1 MSSRLSVL
9 DAIPATSMADFIR
22 ATPALSLQFGRGHNL
37 TLLVPTDE
45 AFLSFCAEED
55 QPCANLAEQP
65 DLRLALLLNH
75 LLLGTNLP
83 NASVFTTLG
92 GTEMTVTITGK
103 ETRLTPLS
111 AHKTSLLLSEPASVG
126 GVGQVILVDAVL
138 PFHPAPLHI
147 EDTKEQEEEQ
157 QASVTVATS
166 TAEDPKSSPIEN
178 NLKFEDQLLTL
189 DMGALLDEVRDDS
202 VNFPANTLQV
212 KLDENFE
219 EIPENLEDA
228 KADKAATIVEDQSA
242 VTEFFALGP
251 REENPETKNSK
262 LGERIQKEGGDVLME
277 GGKSLKTRVV
287 YINNQR
293 LELPPESR

>member
-1 MSSRLSVL
+1 
-9 DAIPATSMADFIR
+9 
-22 ATPALSLQFGRGHNL
+22 
-37 TLLVPTDE
+37 
-45 AFLSFCAEED
+45 
-55 QPCANLAEQP
+55 
-65 DLRLALLLNH
+65 
-75 LLLGTNLP
+75 
-83 NASVFTTLG
+83 
-92 GTEMTVTITGK
+92 MTV
-103 ETRLTPLS
+103 
-111 AHKTSLLLSEPASVG
+111 AA
-126 GVGQVILVDAVL
+126 
-138 PFHPAPLHI
+138 
-147 EDTKEQEEEQ
+147 
-157 QASVTVATS
+157 S
-166 TAEDPKSSPIEN
+166 TAEDPKLLPIEN

-189 DMGALLDEVRDDS
+189 DMEALLDEVRDDS

-228 KADKAATIVEDQSA
+228 EADKAATIVEDQSA

-251 REENPETKNSK
+251 REENLINSFHNPTPFFLLNRRKTEKKPETKNSK